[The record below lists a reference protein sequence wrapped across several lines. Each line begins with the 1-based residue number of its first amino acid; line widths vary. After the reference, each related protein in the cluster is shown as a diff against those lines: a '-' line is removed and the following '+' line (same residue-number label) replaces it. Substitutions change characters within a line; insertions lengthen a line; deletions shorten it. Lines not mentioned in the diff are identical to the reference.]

1 MRPTTH
7 NQSSWSELRHQ
18 KVITCATEHKSQHKS
33 DKHKHTQDTTK
44 HNRKQKTINIYKTKC
59 TINKHAQN
67 KETK

>member
-33 DKHKHTQDTTK
+33 DKHKHTQAPPRKTE
-44 HNRKQKTINIYKTKC
+44 KQKTINIYKTKR